1 MSIFDFFCK
10 RTRTSTSFHDISNN
24 TKQTENSIT
33 QKLTAMLPTYAHIYI
48 TITNDDIC
56 IIIIENCTINDV
68 NFDTLGSNLIKY
80 SSDGSVKMNW
90 NYDDP
95 KNGDYVRIIFNIK
108 SPATED
114 YPRASTQISLPKT
127 DMSAKIHY
135 ADHES
140 PKITVQSSIKTEVNI
155 GKSKYVELSTAGDD
169 SVCPMCAQFEGKIFL
184 ASDAPKLPLCPSCS
198 CAYMYYD
205 KNDLPSGKIIS
216 HKSDFIL
223 PADCTSLIYRNQKK
237 VYEESDI
244 NKQIQICERQIEK
257 LSEFMR
263 PYLTAKFSAPSELA
277 CRDLLPKLYMRL
289 GKWNEAEKTIKKCIS
304 SHAYYPGD
312 GSEQLSDFINY
323 RRIATEALS
332 YITQNPG
339 CLQRNIYKALSYEL
353 EEKEQLKCFLRESL
367 LIYKEKCGNTNKLY
381 IKDMKRTK

>member
-10 RTRTSTSFHDISNN
+10 RTRTSFHDISNN
-24 TKQTENSIT
+24 TKQTENIIT
-33 QKLTAMLPTYAHIYI
+33 QKLTAMLPTYAHIYT

-68 NFDTLGSNLIKY
+68 NFDTLGSNLLKC

-114 YPRASTQISLPKT
+114 YPRASTQILLPKT

-155 GKSKYVELSTAGDD
+155 GKSKYIELSTAGDD
-169 SVCPMCAQFEGKIFL
+169 GVCPMCAQFEGKIFL

-198 CAYMYYD
+198 CAYKYYF
-205 KNDLPSGKIIS
+205 KEDLPENTVLSYK
-216 HKSDFIL
+216 KDFIL
-223 PADCTSLIYRNQKK
+223 PADCTSQFYKHQQKI
-237 VYEESDI
+237 YEENDI
-244 NKQIQICERQIEK
+244 NKQIRLCEKDLK
-257 LSEFMR
+257 LPDEFMA
-263 PYLTAKFSAPSELA
+263 PYLLGNFPAPAELA
-277 CRDLLPKLYMRL
+277 CRDLLPELYMLL
-289 GKWNEAEKTIKKCIS
+289 GKWDKAKHTIKRCIDA
-304 SHAYYPGD
+304 HAYVPED
-312 GSEQLSDFINY
+312 GSHELAYLESYQKVATSLLNY
-323 RRIATEALS
+323 IIET
-332 YITQNPG
+332 PG
-339 CLQRNIYKALSYEL
+339 CLQRNIYKKLPYEGM
-353 EEKEQLKCFLRESL
+353 ERKQLKHFLRYSP
-367 LIYKEKCGNTNKLY
+367 IIQKEKCGSTNKLT
-381 IKDMKRTK
+381 IVNPKSQSNN